1 MQPGLSTINREK
13 RNDRPDPVTSLQ
25 RGEEPMSKAAY
36 FNRKL
41 TDEQVAEIRK
51 SAELSHELAK
61 RFDVSARTIRSI
73 RSRQLYRVPAPPEA
87 PRKQAGLH
95 VAPKPMLR
103 PRPCMCC
110 RKEFD
115 SEGNHNRLCCDC
127 KSKRS
132 INPYEIITGVSRRVD
147 RR

>member
-1 MQPGLSTINREK
+1 
-13 RNDRPDPVTSLQ
+13 
-25 RGEEPMSKAAY
+25 MSKAAY

-41 TDEQVAEIRK
+41 TDDQVTEIRNSGK
-51 SAELSHELAK
+51 LSHELAK
-61 RFDVSARTIRSI
+61 LFNVSARTIRSI
-73 RSRQLYRVPAPPEA
+73 RNRQVYRVPAPPEA

-132 INPYEIITGVSRRVD
+132 INPYEIVTGVSRRVD

>member
-1 MQPGLSTINREK
+1 
-13 RNDRPDPVTSLQ
+13 
-25 RGEEPMSKAAY
+25 MSKAAY

-41 TDEQVAEIRK
+41 TDEQVEEIRN

-61 RFDVSARTIRSI
+61 RFDVSARTIRSV
-73 RSRQLYRVPAPPEA
+73 RSRQVYRCLAPPEA

-110 RKEFD
+110 RKDFD
-115 SEGNHNRLCCDC
+115 SEGNHNRICCDC
-127 KSKRS
+127 KNKHS
-132 INPYEIITGVSRRVD
+132 INPYEVITGVSRRVD

>member
-1 MQPGLSTINREK
+1 MK
-13 RNDRPDPVTSLQ
+13 ANDRPDLNAPLQ

-41 TDEQVAEIRK
+41 TDEQVDEIRK
-51 SAELSHELAK
+51 SAELSHDLAK
-61 RFDVSARTIRSI
+61 RFDVSARTIRKI
-73 RSRQLYRVPAPPEA
+73 RSRQVYRVPAPPETG
-87 PRKQAGLH
+87 RKQAGLH

-132 INPYEIITGVSRRVD
+132 INPYEVITGVSRRVD

>member
-1 MQPGLSTINREK
+1 
-13 RNDRPDPVTSLQ
+13 
-25 RGEEPMSKAAY
+25 MSKADY
-36 FNRKL
+36 FTRKL
-41 TDEQVAEIRK
+41 TAENIEAIKK
-51 SAELSHELAK
+51 SGKQTKELAEM
-61 RFDVSARTIRSI
+61 FDVSTRTIRLI
-73 RSRQLYRVPAPPEA
+73 KSRAIHKNQKPPRV
-87 PRKQAGLH
+87 QAGLH

-132 INPYEIITGVSRRVD
+132 INPYEVITGVSRRVD

>member
-1 MQPGLSTINREK
+1 
-13 RNDRPDPVTSLQ
+13 
-25 RGEEPMSKAAY
+25 MSKAAY

-41 TDEQVAEIRK
+41 TDDQVAEIRK

-61 RFDVSARTIRSI
+61 RFDVSARTIRSV
-73 RSRQLYRVPAPPEA
+73 RSRQVYRVPAPPEA
-87 PRKQAGLH
+87 VRKQAGLH

-110 RKEFD
+110 KKEFD
-115 SEGNHNRLCCDC
+115 SEGNHNRICCDC
-127 KSKRS
+127 KNKRS
-132 INPYEIITGVSRRVD
+132 INPFEIITGVSRRID

>member
-1 MQPGLSTINREK
+1 
-13 RNDRPDPVTSLQ
+13 
-25 RGEEPMSKAAY
+25 MSKAAY

-73 RSRQLYRVPAPPEA
+73 KNRQLYRAPAPPEA

>member
-1 MQPGLSTINREK
+1 
-13 RNDRPDPVTSLQ
+13 
-25 RGEEPMSKAAY
+25 MSKAAY

-41 TDEQVAEIRK
+41 TDEQVDEIRK
-51 SAELSHELAK
+51 SGKLSHELAK
-61 RFDVSARTIRSI
+61 LFNVSDRTIRSI
-73 RSRQLYRVPAPPEA
+73 RSRQVYQVPAPPEA

-132 INPYEIITGVSRRVD
+132 INPYEVITGVSRRVD

>member
-1 MQPGLSTINREK
+1 MK
-13 RNDRPDPVTSLQ
+13 ANDRPDLDDPLQ
-25 RGEEPMSKAAY
+25 CGEEPMSKAAY

-41 TDEQVAEIRK
+41 TDEQVDEIRK
-51 SAELSHELAK
+51 SGKLSHELAK
-61 RFDVSARTIRSI
+61 LFNVSDRTIRSI

-87 PRKQAGLH
+87 SRKQAGLH
-95 VAPKPMLR
+95 IAPKPMLR

-132 INPYEIITGVSRRVD
+132 INPYEVITGVSRRVD

>member
-1 MQPGLSTINREK
+1 
-13 RNDRPDPVTSLQ
+13 
-25 RGEEPMSKAAY
+25 MSKAAY

-41 TDEQVAEIRK
+41 TDDQVTEIRNSGK
-51 SAELSHELAK
+51 LSHELAK
-61 RFDVSARTIRSI
+61 LFNVSDRTIRSI
-73 RSRQLYRVPAPPEA
+73 RSRQLYIVPAPPEA

>member
-1 MQPGLSTINREK
+1 
-13 RNDRPDPVTSLQ
+13 
-25 RGEEPMSKAAY
+25 MSKAAY

-41 TDEQVAEIRK
+41 TDDQVEEIRNSGK
-51 SAELSHELAK
+51 LSHELAK
-61 RFDVSARTIRSI
+61 LFNVSDRTIRSV
-73 RSRQLYRVPAPPEA
+73 RSRQVYRVPAPPETV
-87 PRKQAGLH
+87 RKQAGLH

-115 SEGNHNRLCCDC
+115 SEGNHNRICCDC
-127 KSKRS
+127 KNKRS
-132 INPYEIITGVSRRVD
+132 INPFEIITGVSRRID